1 VRQYTGEAVAGPTT
15 LRVYPGANGQFTLY
29 DDDGISQE
37 YLAGRGQWIRMA
49 WNDQTRQLTLEPGAA
64 GGATNAGPARE
75 FQVTL
80 PDGTSKAVTYRGV
93 RVVVPF

>member
-1 VRQYTGEAVAGPTT
+1 
-15 LRVYPGANGQFTLY
+15 
-29 DDDGISQE
+29 
-37 YLAGRGQWIRMA
+37 MA